1 MSRRMTAIADL
12 DDDLDIKTMFDGWP
26 EVKTPEPV
34 KPVLSLESAVRVL
47 EAAGYGLL
55 DSFEIRG
62 TRNFLCEFGLARA
75 AAPLI
80 TDYDLLAQHIQR
92 VFVEAGFDMP
102 NQNLVV
108 ALHAGGERVSVG
120 FLAWFPGR

>member
-1 MSRRMTAIADL
+1 M
-12 DDDLDIKTMFDGWP
+12 
-26 EVKTPEPV
+26 PEPV

-47 EAAGYGLL
+47 EAAGYELP

-75 AAPLI
+75 AAPLS

-92 VFVEAGFDMP
+92 IFVEAGFAMP

-108 ALHAGGERVSVG
+108 ALHDGGERVSVG